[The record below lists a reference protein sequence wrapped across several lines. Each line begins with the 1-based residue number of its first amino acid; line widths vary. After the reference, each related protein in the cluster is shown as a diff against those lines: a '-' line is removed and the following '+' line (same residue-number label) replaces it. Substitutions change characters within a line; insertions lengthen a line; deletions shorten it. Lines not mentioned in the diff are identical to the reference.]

1 MWLENLTKRI
11 TPQGKITIGLP
22 VNLLTQTKVKIRM
35 NGLCANGYISVVPAQ
50 FDLTA
55 HHTNN
60 LITGTGMNKM
70 EILAGLGLGLLGH
83 LQVVICL

>member
-1 MWLENLTKRI
+1 
-11 TPQGKITIGLP
+11 
-22 VNLLTQTKVKIRM
+22 M